1 MSKRRAH
8 YCVSI
13 ANRICEHI
21 ALGHGLP
28 KALELTG
35 GLAPSIPMFYRW
47 LEEYPEF
54 LERYRRAREFQA
66 HTHADIILDIAT
78 QAMVPANAK
87 MVPGFRLAVD
97 VFKWNAEMRLPEQYS
112 PKAAQEVKKP
122 PKTPEAI
129 KEEIARL
136 SKELGM
142 KEMPQPGMVTA
153 KQTKPGDPDY
163 AAPPPPVPF
172 SVVGKRGQ

>member
-8 YCVSI
+8 YCVNI
-13 ANRICEHI
+13 AKRLCEYI

-54 LERYRRAREFQA
+54 LAMYRRAREFQA
-66 HTHADIILDIAT
+66 HTHADRILEMAELAIEDPKR
-78 QAMVPANAK
+78 VPAY
-87 MVPGFRLAVD
+87 RLAAD
-97 VFKWNAEMRLPEQYS
+97 IFKWNAEMRHPETYS
-112 PKAAQEVKKP
+112 PKAAQSVPHK
-122 PKTPEAI
+122 PKTPEQV

-136 SKELGM
+136 QKELGIPV
-142 KEMPQPGMVTA
+142 MPQPGLVTA
-153 KQTKPGDPDY
+153 PRQNADKIDKRGAGGPE
-163 AAPPPPVPF
+163 APPPNLKVI
-172 SVVGKRGQ
+172 GK